1 MTDENKELEFT
12 ESFLTHDDV
21 LALPDIQIKK
31 ITVPAD
37 IFAWGGRS
45 LYIKQ
50 LTRGQQDR
58 YLKRQYGDTK
68 MRQDRK
74 AKNQEITA
82 FSIYGHDTWLFQQ
95 GVCDANGKLLFSE
108 AELPKLEARNG
119 QAIGWVASEIVKF
132 SGMDA
137 EAKAA
142 RGEVTEE
149 EVVAEDIKN

>member
-1 MTDENKELEFT
+1 MDTKI
-12 ESFLTHDDV
+12 FLTKDEV
-21 LALPDIQIKK
+21 LTLNDIEVKG
-31 ITVPAD
+31 ITVPYN
-37 IFAWGGRS
+37 IPGWGGRS

-82 FSIYGHDTWLFQQ
+82 FSIYGHDAWLCLQ
-95 GVCDANGKLLFSE
+95 GICDAQGKPMFTD
-108 AELPKLEARNG
+108 ADLPKLEARNG
-119 QAIGWVASEIVKF
+119 EAIGWIASEIVKF

-142 RGEVTEE
+142 RGEVSEE
-149 EVVAEDIKN
+149 EVVSEDVKN